1 MKMDFF
7 SKNSRYGT
15 GNHRIAVEL
24 DLSYWGWGGVG
35 VIGGGGGG
43 MGGSPPPVSPV
54 APTCVG
60 WGESHRRAIG

>member
-24 DLSYWGWGGVG
+24 GVVLIFPIEQLLTLVFGVG
-35 VIGGGGGG
+35 AGWGGGGGYYFL
-43 MGGSPPPVSPV
+43 
-54 APTCVG
+54 
-60 WGESHRRAIG
+60 E

>member
-35 VIGGGGGG
+35 GEGAVI
-43 MGGSPPPVSPV
+43 
-54 APTCVG
+54 TF
-60 WGESHRRAIG
+60 WKESSLATLKGTLDFDAEN